1 MERLILTTML
11 VISGVS
17 SDEILKHQCALRG
30 TSVVLK
36 CKYNNIPGLS
46 VLSINWYKIQKV
58 ADKLK
63 YFLLSELPSPTNHV
77 EYMFDHQNG
86 CSLRIND
93 VQFGDEGEYAV
104 GFVTTHKEIK
114 GHVHTF
120 LSVKELTAVV
130 HPHQVDEGDTVRL
143 TCVSGCP
150 EQADIM
156 WMREGLPVNTTVFQA
171 TKKDAGRYYC
181 AVYQQDSARSASV
194 ALTVLYAPTG
204 VFLSVSPA
212 GTVNAGSTVTF
223 TCSSDANPSV
233 TQTGY
238 SLFKD
243 GKLVHSGQNFIIS
256 DIHPSQTGQ
265 YHCIAWNGIRWRGSS
280 LVKSLGIHLEVQY
293 PPMNITV
300 SVNPERAVE
309 GSSIN
314 LTCSCEANTAADTY
328 TWYRRT
334 LSDSS
339 STPVQVG
346 SGKMLS
352 LVFMMELHSGLYF
365 CNVRTS
371 FGENNSTEVLL
382 AMPESPHDRNLLP
395 ILAGTGVCLSAVVL
409 LMGLLLFRKTRKST
423 LSQKTAVD
431 LRPGVRKSN
440 SDPNA
445 VYANITM
452 LPLSPLLQ
460 LLRGIHIKMLLHR
473 TRMKFLTPH

>member
-1 MERLILTTML
+1 MAQNYDQIC
-11 VISGVS
+11 VS
-17 SDEILKHQCALRG
+17 DTDLSDNQFV
-30 TSVVLK
+30 SV
-36 CKYNNIPGLS
+36 S
-46 VLSINWYKIQKV
+46 
-58 ADKLK
+58 
-63 YFLLSELPSPTNHV
+63 
-77 EYMFDHQNG
+77 
-86 CSLRIND
+86 
-93 VQFGDEGEYAV
+93 
-104 GFVTTHKEIK
+104 
-114 GHVHTF
+114 
-120 LSVKELTAVV
+120 ELTAVV

-460 LLRGIHIKMLLHR
+460 LLRGIHIKM
-473 TRMKFLTPH
+473 